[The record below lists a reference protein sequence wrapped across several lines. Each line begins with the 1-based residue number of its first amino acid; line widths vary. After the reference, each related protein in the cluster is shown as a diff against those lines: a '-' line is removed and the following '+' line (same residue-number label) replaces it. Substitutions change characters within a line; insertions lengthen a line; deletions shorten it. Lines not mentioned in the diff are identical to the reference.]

1 MSELVTGEA
10 VVLDLRLAR
19 LASRGLAF
27 ALDVLVELAAM
38 LLFVLLLTSG
48 TAGLDDA
55 LISSLALVGGVAV
68 LVGYPVLFETL
79 SRGRTLGKLAFGLRV
94 VRDDGGP
101 IQFRHALVRGL
112 TGLFVDFWVLAGSV
126 AVFVSLASTKGK
138 RVGDYLAGTVVVMD
152 RIPGRET
159 AAPPM
164 PPGLA
169 GWAAGLNV
177 TAVPDA
183 LALAVRQFLSRS
195 ATLEPGARQALGA
208 RLAVEVSGYLGVPL
222 PLDAWTT
229 TYLAA
234 VLAERRARE
243 QARLTG
249 PVGPAAPAGP
259 PQSWSRPTS
268 LPAPHAAVPGDGPRG
283 EGFTPPG

>member
-68 LVGYPVLFETL
+68 LVRYPVLFETL

-101 IQFRHALVRGL
+101 IQFRHALVR
-112 TGLFVDFWVLAGSV
+112 
-126 AVFVSLASTKGK
+126 
-138 RVGDYLAGTVVVMD
+138 
-152 RIPGRET
+152 
-159 AAPPM
+159 
-164 PPGLA
+164 
-169 GWAAGLNV
+169 
-177 TAVPDA
+177 
-183 LALAVRQFLSRS
+183 
-195 ATLEPGARQALGA
+195 
-208 RLAVEVSGYLGVPL
+208 
-222 PLDAWTT
+222 
-229 TYLAA
+229 
-234 VLAERRARE
+234 
-243 QARLTG
+243 
-249 PVGPAAPAGP
+249 
-259 PQSWSRPTS
+259 
-268 LPAPHAAVPGDGPRG
+268 
-283 EGFTPPG
+283 